1 MGVVTQ
7 ETEKMNHVA
16 RKRAGGAVLGW
27 LVFAAACWI
36 VRGTQ
41 FGWFMTPSLAT
52 VLGGADVGLIGGS
65 SENTIAVEDLALL
78 GMMMAGIAIALFR
91 AVAPARRRRQP

>member
-1 MGVVTQ
+1 MSVVTQ
-7 ETEKMNHVA
+7 ETDEVHHHP
-16 RKRAGGAVLGW
+16 RKHRGGAVLGW
-27 LVFAAACWI
+27 LVFAVACWI

-52 VLGGADVGLIGGS
+52 VLGTPDGGLIGGS

-78 GMMMAGIAIALFR
+78 AMMLMGLVIAVFR
-91 AVAPARRRRQP
+91 AARPRP